1 MNSINID
8 SINLIDFKIKS
19 VIKSGK
25 SGKSVIKIPRIE
37 KKIKIIDRNYE
48 IVNLIKII
56 DIFCKDLPDSGKIS
70 VFKFYLAE
78 DAILLANK
86 ILRRKKKI
94 SFKNFY
100 EKYLKWFCNKGKKL
114 RYNEKLFDL
123 NNFNSKNGSIGNY

>member
-94 SFKNFY
+94 GFKNFY

>member
-8 SINLIDFKIKS
+8 S
-19 VIKSGK
+19 IKSGK